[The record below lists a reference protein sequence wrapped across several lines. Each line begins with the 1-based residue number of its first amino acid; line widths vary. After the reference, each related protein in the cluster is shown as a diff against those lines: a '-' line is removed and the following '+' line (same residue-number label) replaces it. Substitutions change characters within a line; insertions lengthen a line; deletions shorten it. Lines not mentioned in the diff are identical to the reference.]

1 MQPIPDHLTYGLSVL
16 FIGYNPSVRSSE
28 TGHHY
33 ANPSNRFWKI
43 IHEAGLT
50 PRKFKPEEDGALLR
64 LGFGFTNIVPRPTK
78 TAAEISKDE
87 YAAGRSLLIAKIRE
101 YKPKVACFVGK
112 GVYEQYSGRSG
123 MGWGEQPEPVVEG
136 VVEFVAP
143 SSSGLVRMRIEEM
156 TEIFRG
162 LARYMPK

>member
-1 MQPIPDHLTYGLSVL
+1 MQPIPDHLTHGLSVL

-87 YAAGRSLLIAKIRE
+87 YIAGRSLLIAKIRE

-136 VVEFVAP
+136 IVEFVAP

>member
-1 MQPIPDHLTYGLSVL
+1 
-16 FIGYNPSVRSSE
+16 
-28 TGHHY
+28 
-33 ANPSNRFWKI
+33 
-43 IHEAGLT
+43 LT
-50 PRKFKPEEDGALLR
+50 PLKFKPEEDGALLR

-87 YAAGRSLLIAKIRE
+87 YIAGRALLIAKIRE

-123 MGWGEQPEPVVEG
+123 MGWGEQPESVVEG

>member
-1 MQPIPDHLTYGLSVL
+1 MQPIPDHLAHGLSVL

-50 PRKFKPEEDGALLR
+50 PRKFKPEEDGELLR

-87 YAAGRSLLIAKIRE
+87 YTAGRSLLIAKIRE

-162 LARYMPK
+162 LVRYMPK